1 MTSRDSEAHV
11 IDGRTLDVPPGGP
24 GVIGAT
30 GGSGTRVVARIVR
43 AGGMFIGKRLNRS
56 DDAVDFGA
64 YSDEWINRYVT
75 RTGDAVLAPMTDALE
90 RLLAEH
96 LAGRR
101 KEPKWGWKEPRS
113 IYLLPF
119 LHDVMPSL
127 RFLHVIRDGRDMAFS
142 SNQQQP
148 AKHGDAALGT
158 DDGASDAERSI
169 ALWAHVNTQA
179 AEYGEQVLGPA
190 YTRLRYEDL
199 CTEPEPAIRQVLAFF
214 DLEADPG
221 KLARKEVKPPSSL
234 GRWRDADPGVIA
246 RLETTAGDAL
256 VRFGYQVGA

>member
-1 MTSRDSEAHV
+1 MTTPGSSIHAAGAR
-11 IDGRTLDVPPGGP
+11 ILDVPPGGP

-30 GGSGTRVVARIVR
+30 GGSGTRVVARVAR

-64 YSDEWINRYVT
+64 YSDAWINRFVT
-75 RTGDAVLAPMTDALE
+75 RADDAVLGPMTDSLE
-90 RLLAEH
+90 QLLAEH

-101 KEPKWGWKEPRS
+101 REPAWGWKEPRS

-119 LHDVMPSL
+119 LHGAMPSL
-127 RFLHVIRDGRDMAFS
+127 RFLHVVRDGRDMAFS

-148 AKHGDAALGT
+148 AKHGEAALGT
-158 DDGASDAERSI
+158 GEEASEAERSI

-179 AEYGEQVLGPA
+179 ADYGERVLGAA
-190 YTRLRYEDL
+190 YARIRYEDL
-199 CTEPEPAIRQVLAFF
+199 CLDPEPAIEQVLAFF
-214 DLEADPG
+214 ALEGDPR

-234 GRWRDADPGVIA
+234 GRWRHEDPGVVA
-246 RLETTAGDAL
+246 GLERIAGDAL
-256 VRFGYQVGA
+256 ARLGYA